1 MSDAENPWVVQPKA
15 SAAPVPPGAYLA
27 TFKGVEDYALPQ
39 TGEKRWRWAWLVTG
53 EKERGKMATA
63 LTNIGI
69 TQGTQGGN
77 LIAGLLNRALVDG
90 EDVKAAIDACVGKT
104 YTVTV
109 QGGPK
114 GGKPQVRSAFVPPT

>member
-1 MSDAENPWVVQPKA
+1 MSETANPWIVREKP
-15 SAAPVPPGAYLA
+15 SAAPVPPGAYMA
-27 TFKGVEDYALPQ
+27 TFKGVEDYTLPEG
-39 TGEKRWRWAWLVTG
+39 TRWRWAWRVSTG
-53 EKERGKMATA
+53 AEAGKTASA
-63 LTNIGI
+63 LTNMDIHAASQAGI
-69 TQGTQGGN
+69 
-77 LIAGLLNRALVDG
+77 LIAGLLGRAFVAG